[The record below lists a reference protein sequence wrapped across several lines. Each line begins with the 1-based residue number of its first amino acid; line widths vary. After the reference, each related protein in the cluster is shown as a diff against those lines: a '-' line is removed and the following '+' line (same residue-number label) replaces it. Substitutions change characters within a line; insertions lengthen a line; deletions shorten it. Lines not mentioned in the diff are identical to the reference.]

1 MNLESTIKQMYN
13 VQPDDRLFISKRFYK
28 KDSDSQFCVYIV
40 HRTMCA
46 VIEFENGANLY
57 NPKFIEEIWTG
68 DNNGRGEFAP
78 IIRQWTGRNIKWP
91 FEKGA

>member
-1 MNLESTIKQMYN
+1 MT
-13 VQPDDRLFISKRFYK
+13 K
-28 KDSDSQFCVYIV
+28 KDYIKLAQALKDSRPDFS
-40 HRTMCA
+40 
-46 VIEFENGANLY
+46 
-57 NPKFIEEIWTG
+57 PG